1 MERSNG
7 GGDAGLKWAW
17 LSAASYAASNLLLK
31 LGSART
37 EPALAAA
44 IMLTPA
50 WLLSTGLALQEGRSR
65 ARWQGVRAAAS
76 LWVPMMTGGL
86 LAYFVGNQAFIRSL
100 QVGGA
105 AVAVPSAQSSVL
117 WAALLGA
124 LFLGEGL
131 SRRQVLGVL
140 SFGAG
145 LVGLGWG
152 LGAAAAATP
161 RAGWWMALP
170 LGLLAG
176 LCWSLA
182 SLFMRWGMRR
192 GLSHYQALSLATGGG
207 WLGLVTYVTV
217 TYGPW
222 GWIGL
227 AGGGALNRLAGAA
240 LLNALAQLSLAKALS
255 LSTVARVS
263 ATNSA
268 SVAAVV
274 VLSWLLLGERVT
286 PVGALGVAALLAGV
300 RLVQTGRRQSGGP
313 AVAEGN

>member
-1 MERSNG
+1 MERSSR

-37 EPALAAA
+37 EPVLAAA

-50 WLLSTGLALQEGRSR
+50 WLLSTGLALQEGRSG
-65 ARWQGVRAAAS
+65 ARWLGVRAAAS
-76 LWVPMMTGGL
+76 LWVAMMTGGL

-131 SRRQVLGVL
+131 SRRQVMGIL

-152 LGAAAAATP
+152 LGTTTATP
-161 RAGWWMALP
+161 RPGWWMAVP

-192 GLSHYQALSLATGGG
+192 GLSHYQALSLASGGG
-207 WLGLVTYVTV
+207 WLGLVAYGTL
-217 TYGPW
+217 TYGMW

-227 AGGGALNRLAGAA
+227 ASGALSRLAGAA
-240 LLNALAQLSLAKALS
+240 LLNALAQLSLARALS

-274 VLSWLLLGERVT
+274 VLSWLLLGERAT
-286 PVGALGVAALLAGV
+286 PAGALGVAALLAGV
-300 RLVQTGRRQSGGP
+300 RLVQTGRGQSGGP